1 MTFPPGGAARPA
13 CAAADEAL
21 TAAAFCTGDL
31 AAAERLCAE
40 AQALATRA
48 GDREGEA
55 FAVGGLGMALHYR
68 NLARLVDGAAPADA
82 DVAAEEELMRRALA
96 IWQETGD
103 PAGTARGL
111 FGVSLVFQV
120 LRRDW
125 DAGMPYLWQS
135 FGLAEAVEE
144 SGDLYG
150 CSEIHRHLGFY
161 YLAEDVRPR
170 EAVRRL
176 GYSLALRERLGD
188 PRRIPSALVALGEAE
203 MAAGNPRHAADL
215 LSRAVTLAREAKL
228 LPWRI
233 QDAEQNLRQAEAALL
248 GQAPPGQP
256 SAGIDRA
263 ARAR

>member
-1 MTFPPGGAARPA
+1 M
-13 CAAADEAL
+13 
-21 TAAAFCTGDL
+21 
-31 AAAERLCAE
+31 
-40 AQALATRA
+40 
-48 GDREGEA
+48 
-55 FAVGGLGMALHYR
+55 
-68 NLARLVDGAAPADA
+68 
-82 DVAAEEELMRRALA
+82 
-96 IWQETGD
+96 
-103 PAGTARGL
+103 
-111 FGVSLVFQV
+111 SLVFQV
-120 LRRDW
+120 LLRDW

-188 PRRIPSALVALGEAE
+188 SRRIPSALVALGEAE
-203 MAAGNPRHAADL
+203 MAAGNPRRAADL
-215 LSRAVTLAREAKL
+215 LSRAVALAREAKL

-256 SAGIDRA
+256 SAGV
-263 ARAR
+263 